1 MQIIYLSLSLIKTV
15 RHSPDISEL
24 WFRLIMRARVQSLS
38 GNKTVNST
46 RCCSFYCFYAC
57 WHVRKNVR
65 KWAKTGSIAQLAE
78 SKKIGF
84 GNSDDSEN
92 VKRILCH
99 KIYFNIV
106 RLEKRQLQSNHY
118 CIEVLGIIL
127 LCILPRYF
135 LNCKNRNIVSPSQ
148 LSIVTGTWGQ
158 IQLF

>member
-1 MQIIYLSLSLIKTV
+1 MATKPSTQPDAAAFTV
-15 RHSPDISEL
+15 SMPADTFEKMSENEQKLAALHSWL
-24 WFRLIMRARVQSLS
+24 NL
-38 GNKTVNST
+38 
-46 RCCSFYCFYAC
+46 
-57 WHVRKNVR
+57 RK
-65 KWAKTGSIAQLAE
+65 L
-78 SKKIGF
+78 
-84 GNSDDSEN
+84 DSEILTTQKN
-92 VKRILCH
+92 VKRILCD

-158 IQLF
+158 IQLFLNFLVIHCGWSWMGLKSQKA

>member
-1 MQIIYLSLSLIKTV
+1 MGIWDTV
-15 RHSPDISEL
+15 PTVPKDEQKLAALHSWL
-24 WFRLIMRARVQSLS
+24 NL
-38 GNKTVNST
+38 
-46 RCCSFYCFYAC
+46 
-57 WHVRKNVR
+57 RK
-65 KWAKTGSIAQLAE
+65 L
-78 SKKIGF
+78 
-84 GNSDDSEN
+84 DSEILTTQKN